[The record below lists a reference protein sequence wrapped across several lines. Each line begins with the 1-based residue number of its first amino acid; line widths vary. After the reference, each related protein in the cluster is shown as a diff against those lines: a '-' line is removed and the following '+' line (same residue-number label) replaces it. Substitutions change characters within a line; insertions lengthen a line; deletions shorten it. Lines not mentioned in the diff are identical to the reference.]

1 MVKKSVSNKKK
12 VNYIPDFVVLLIYD
26 LIIKCSVLLIS
37 ASVIFAFDISS
48 DYFLFIILFGLGN
61 LLIGYIVGKKKKKK
75 GLIFAVLYTLP
86 TNLLIVLISTFIN
99 DFNVDYIIFIT
110 FIILVI
116 SSATGGII
124 SVNLKNKIKH

>member
-37 ASVIFAFDISS
+37 SSIIFAFDISS

>member
-12 VNYIPDFVVLLIYD
+12 VNYIPDFVVSLIYD

-37 ASVIFAFDISS
+37 SSVIFAFDISS

-61 LLIGYIVGKKKKKK
+61 LLTGYIVGKKKKKK

-86 TNLLIVLISTFIN
+86 TNLLIVLISTLIN